1 MEPQYN
7 ESPRDWQN
15 VSMNEVWLYRGRF
28 PYILLI
34 SEVKKIVVIP
44 RTSFIEVHYIEVL
57 VIVVFIVSTYKSSI
71 LTHSNLNF

>member
-44 RTSFIEVHYIEVL
+44 RTSLYRGSFYRGSTVLQKVHMAEMRPA
-57 VIVVFIVSTYKSSI
+57 
-71 LTHSNLNF
+71 LTLRS